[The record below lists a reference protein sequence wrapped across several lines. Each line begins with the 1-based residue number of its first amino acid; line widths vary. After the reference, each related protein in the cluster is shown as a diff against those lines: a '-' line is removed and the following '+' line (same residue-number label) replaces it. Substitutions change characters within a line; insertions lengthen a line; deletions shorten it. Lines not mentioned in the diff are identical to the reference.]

1 MPSLLAEAGR
11 VRDPYSENLTMSAD
25 KTPATDDGKIKDPA
39 DWVTGDEPMTGA
51 QDSYLHTLARKAG
64 EEVEDDLTKAEAS
77 IKIDELREKVG
88 VDDSAPKQKGSK
100 KAAK

>member
-1 MPSLLAEAGR
+1 MPSRLAEAGR

-25 KTPATDDGKIKDPA
+25 KNPPTDDGKIKDPA
-39 DWVTGDEPMTGA
+39 DWVTGDEPITGA
-51 QDSYLHTLARKAG
+51 QDSFLLTLARMAG
-64 EEVEDDLTKAEAS
+64 EEVEDDLSKAEAS
-77 IKIDELREKVG
+77 IKIDELREKAG